1 MSVDWRARA
10 GAGVEWLLDERH
22 AHQVAWIVFGL
33 ALVVRLTALA
43 LFPNTALSVNARN
56 SIIAGAALIRQGQF
70 LANPD
75 YPMLV
80 PPLPALF
87 VAGIQA
93 IFGDWLI
100 SVKVIQVILDAM
112 LVVVVLAIGRAAFS
126 YAAAVLGAFALT
138 VYPIAVTVPIFIG
151 TEALFTL
158 MLALFVL
165 HAVKALER
173 QSLLWFFAAGLFL
186 GLATL
191 TRGTTQF
198 FPLFFFAFL
207 AWRQR
212 RNLSARIVGQAAC
225 FLVGMAL
232 VVGPWAARNLIV
244 LDAFIPASISGQPLV
259 HGSREDFWLIRDRER
274 NVPPYYEYLRTE
286 KGITVSEQASWPEKE
301 RFYRRA
307 AIEVYR
313 ERWEKAPLSF
323 APYYARKFAR
333 LWYGTESGRNQW
345 IMLALNL
352 PLYLFG
358 LLGLWRFRQT
368 HTDAAALLGVLLA
381 YFIAI
386 HVAVFAYFR
395 YLVPVMPYV
404 LLLAADG
411 AVLALERVR
420 GRVLTPPIAQTYGSA

>member
-1 MSVDWRARA
+1 MPIDWRSRA

-22 AHQVAWIVFGL
+22 ARQVAWIVFAL

-43 LFPNTALSVNARN
+43 VFPNTPLSVNARN
-56 SIIAGAALIRQGQF
+56 SIIAGASLIHQGQF

-75 YPMLV
+75 YPMLI

-87 VAGIQA
+87 MAGIQS
-93 IFGDWLI
+93 IFGDGLMA
-100 SVKVIQVILDAM
+100 VKIIQVILDAM
-112 LVVVVLAIGRAAFS
+112 LVAVIFAIGRAAFS
-126 YAAAVLGAFALT
+126 YAAAVLAAFALT
-138 VYPIAVTVPIFIG
+138 VYPVAITVPIYIG

-165 HAVKALER
+165 HAVKALEH
-173 QSLLWFFAAGLFL
+173 QTLGWFFAAGLFL
-186 GLATL
+186 GLTTL

-198 FPLFFFAFL
+198 FPLFFFAFI

-212 RNLSARIVGQAAC
+212 RSLSVRLVGQAAC
-225 FLVGMAL
+225 FLVGMAV
-232 VVGPWAARNLIV
+232 VVGPWTARNLIV
-244 LDAFIPASISGQPLV
+244 LDAFIPASISGQPLL
-259 HGSREDFWLIRDRER
+259 HGSREDFWLIRDRDR
-274 NVPPYYEYLRTE
+274 NLSGYYEYLRTQ
-286 KGITVSEQASWPEKE
+286 KGITVSENPTWPEKE
-301 RFYRRA
+301 RFYRQA
-307 AIEVYR
+307 TIEVYR
-313 ERWEKAPLSF
+313 ERWQKAPLSF
-323 APYYARKFAR
+323 FPYYAKKFAR
-333 LWYGTESGRNQW
+333 LWYGTESGRNEW
-345 IMLALNL
+345 LMLTLNL

-420 GRVLTPPIAQTYGSA
+420 GRVLTPSIAQTYGSA